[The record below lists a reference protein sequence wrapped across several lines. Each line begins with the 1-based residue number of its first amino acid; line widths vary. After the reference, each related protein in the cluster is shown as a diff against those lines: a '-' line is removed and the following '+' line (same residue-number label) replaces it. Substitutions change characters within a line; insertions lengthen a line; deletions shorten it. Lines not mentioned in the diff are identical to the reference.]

1 MLPTSEPPQRQAP
14 HRRCPSWTLL
24 TSLAA
29 LHRAWAKASRG
40 KRGQPEVAAFELNQ
54 GAELLQ
60 LQTKLRSG
68 AYRPGGYRS
77 FVIHDPKRRLVSA
90 APFCDRVV
98 HHALVQA
105 IESLFEAA
113 FIDHS
118 YANRLGKGT
127 HQAIALARQWQRQ
140 HPFVLQCDLRQ
151 FFPSVDHAVLL
162 TALEKRI
169 TCPRTLALCATV
181 LHSGVGV
188 LDGEYTPVS
197 FPGDDLLAAARP
209 RGLPIGN
216 LTSQFWANV
225 LLNELDQFV
234 TAELGCAAYL
244 RYVDD
249 FLLFSEN
256 KKQLWQWKAAI
267 REKLN
272 ALRLTM
278 HESSSTVYPVK
289 NGIPWLGVRLLPQGV
304 KLKTRN
310 ARAFSARLREMQAA
324 VAAGE
329 MPLDEASRRV
339 QGWVAHA
346 KQADSWA
353 LRRAILQ
360 NANFTPPTPPDDQAP
375 DNTEE
380 PHA

>member
-1 MLPTSEPPQRQAP
+1 MLTMPIPPHQRQP
-14 HRRCPSWTLL
+14 HWTPL
-24 TSLAA
+24 TGLNA
-29 LHRAWAKASRG
+29 LHRAWTQAALG
-40 KRGQPEVAAFELNQ
+40 KRSQPEVARFELNL
-54 GAELLQ
+54 GTALLQ
-60 LQTKLRSG
+60 LQAELRSG
-68 AYRPGGYRS
+68 NYRPSGYRS

-90 APFCDRVV
+90 APFRDRVV

-105 IESLFEAA
+105 IEPLFEKH
-113 FIDHS
+113 FIEHS
-118 YANRLGKGT
+118 YANRIGKGT
-127 HQAIALARQWQRQ
+127 HKAIAQARQWQCE
-140 HPFVLQCDLRQ
+140 HAHVLQCDLRQ

-162 TALEKRI
+162 GALARRI
-169 TCPRTLALCATV
+169 TCPRTLVLCATV
-181 LHSGVGV
+181 LRSGVGV
-188 LDGEYTPVS
+188 LDGEYTPIS

-249 FLLFSEN
+249 FLLFSDN

-272 ALRLTM
+272 ALRLSM
-278 HESSSTVYPVK
+278 HEASSTVYPVK

-310 ARAFSARLREMQAA
+310 ARAFSARLRDMQAA
-324 VAAGE
+324 IAAGQ
-329 MPLDEASRRV
+329 MPLKEATWRIN
-339 QGWVAHA
+339 GWVAHA

-353 LRRAILQ
+353 LRRAIFEQAL
-360 NANFTPPTPPDDQAP
+360 FIPPPQPTD
-375 DNTEE
+375 EE
-380 PHA
+380 RDA

>member
-1 MLPTSEPPQRQAP
+1 M
-14 HRRCPSWTLL
+14 
-24 TSLAA
+24 
-29 LHRAWAKASRG
+29 
-40 KRGQPEVAAFELNQ
+40 AAFELNL

-60 LQTKLRSG
+60 LQAELR
-68 AYRPGGYRS
+68 AYTYRPGGYRS

-90 APFCDRVV
+90 APFRDRVV

-105 IESLFEAA
+105 IEPLFEAV
-113 FIDHS
+113 FIEHS

-127 HQAIALARQWQRQ
+127 HKAIAQAREWQRD
-140 HPFVLQCDLRQ
+140 HGFVLQCDLRQ

-162 TALEKRI
+162 AALTKRI
-169 TCPRTLALCATV
+169 SCQRTLALCATV
-181 LHSGVGV
+181 LASGVGV
-188 LDGEYTPVS
+188 LNGEYTPVS

-216 LTSQFWANV
+216 LTSQFWANA

-234 TAELGCAAYL
+234 TTELGCAAYL

-249 FLLFSEN
+249 FLLFSDN
-256 KKQLWQWKAAI
+256 KKQLWAWKNAI
-267 REKLN
+267 RDKLN
-272 ALRLTM
+272 SLRLSM
-278 HESSSTVYPVK
+278 HEASSTVYPVK

-310 ARAFSARLREMQAA
+310 ARAFAARLRDMQAA
-324 VAAGE
+324 VAAGA
-329 MPLDEASRRV
+329 MPLEEATRRI

-353 LRRAILQ
+353 LRRAIFE
-360 NANFTPPTPPDDQAP
+360 NATFTPPDP
-375 DNTEE
+375 NKE
-380 PHA
+380 PLP